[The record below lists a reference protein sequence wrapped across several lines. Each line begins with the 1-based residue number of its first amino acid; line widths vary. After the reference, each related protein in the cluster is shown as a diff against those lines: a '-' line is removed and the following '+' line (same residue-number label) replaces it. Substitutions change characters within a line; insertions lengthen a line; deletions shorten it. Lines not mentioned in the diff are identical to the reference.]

1 MRLIF
6 AAAIVLG
13 GILTGCSGKSNPN
26 AISGSGT
33 IEATEVNVASKIA
46 GQVQV
51 LKVDEGAIVN
61 DSSEIAEID
70 HTNYDIQLEE
80 AKASLEQVQAQ
91 ANLAKEGARI
101 EDIRASEDALAQAK
115 ANQDIA
121 KEDLN
126 REEQLLKS
134 DATTRAERDN
144 AKSKLDALTA
154 QVQQAEQNVEKT
166 KRLTRPSELAQAEA
180 RVAQAQATVDRYK
193 QLISDCY
200 VLSPL
205 HGVVTHKVVEQGEV
219 VGTGATIA
227 TVTEIGKVNLM
238 IYVTE
243 EELPKV
249 KLVQQA
255 KVWIDGMP
263 EKTYMGNVVYISPE
277 AEFTP
282 KNIQTKDDRV
292 KLVFGVK
299 IEVPDPKADLKRG
312 LPADAEILVR

>member
-1 MRLIF
+1 MS
-6 AAAIVLG
+6 LG
-13 GILTGCSGKSNPN
+13 IAVFLLLGIYQIGCSSNSDTD

-33 IEATEVNVASKIA
+33 IEATEVNVASRIA
-46 GQVQV
+46 GQVNA
-51 LKVDEGAIVN
+51 LKVDEGTIVN
-61 DSSEIAEID
+61 DSTVIA
-70 HTNYDIQLEE
+70 
-80 AKASLEQVQAQ
+80 QAQ
-91 ANLAKEGARI
+91 LAKEGARI
-101 EDIRASEDALAQAK
+101 EDIRGAEDAVAQAK
-115 ANQDIA
+115 ANQEIA
-121 KEDLN
+121 RDEFN
-126 REEQLLKS
+126 RQDALLKS
-134 DATTRAERDN
+134 DATTKAERDN
-144 AKSKLDALTA
+144 AKSHLDAQTA

-180 RVAQAQATVDRYK
+180 RVAQAQATRDRIK

-243 EELPKV
+243 QQLPHV
-249 KLVQQA
+249 KLGQKA

-263 EKTYMGNVVYISPE
+263 NQTYPGTVVYISPE

-312 LPADAEILVR
+312 LPADAEILAH